1 LTAVDASSILFQSS
15 IKLIIESVLSQLLR
29 CLKLL
34 ICFLLHLVSKLTK
47 PRAQYILGG
56 VALNIQE
63 TISQSLVL
71 PRVSSLLNIWGVPLS
86 AKKLTV
92 MQSQPL
98 VKKIVSRIEN
108 WSSKLSSYARR
119 LQLIKSVLFDVQ
131 TYWSQVFVLPQKVLK
146 LIQTV
151 CRVFLWTGKSGISKR
166 ALIAWEHICLP
177 KLAGGWNVIDLKC
190 WNQAVISKQLCN
202 LSHKKDVLWVK
213 WVHEYY
219 IKGRDMLLMVS
230 LKHKR
235 YQKRAK
241 KVSVTRGYQKETK
254 RYNHKVAR

>member
-15 IKLIIESVLSQLLR
+15 IKLIIESVTQMFEAFNMFFVASG
-29 CLKLL
+29 LKANQAKSSIYFGGCSLKY
-34 ICFLLHLVSKLTK
+34 SRDNLTK
-47 PRAQYILGG
+47 F
-56 VALNIQE
+56 
-63 TISQSLVL
+63 SLTKGEL
-71 PRVSSLLNIWGVPLS
+71 PFKYLGVPLS

-151 CRVFLWTGKSGISKR
+151 CRVFLWIGKSGISKR

-177 KLAGGWNVIDLKC
+177 KSAGGWNVIDLKC

-202 LSHKKDVLWVK
+202 LSHKKDVL
-213 WVHEYY
+213 
-219 IKGRDMLLMVS
+219 
-230 LKHKR
+230 
-235 YQKRAK
+235 
-241 KVSVTRGYQKETK
+241 
-254 RYNHKVAR
+254 